1 MYNNSKFWIL
11 ASICF
16 VIFSVIFFVIDK
28 SFSFRVILDIILV
41 LVSLIGLYI
50 SNKSSKVSKSKKNK
64 VK

>member
-50 SNKSSKVSKSKKNK
+50 SNKSSKVSKKQKK
-64 VK
+64 

>member
-50 SNKSSKVSKSKKNK
+50 SNKSSKVSKSKKIK
-64 VK
+64 